1 MNREF
6 GQWIP
11 PERCPLPSWPP
22 GSSNTTLETF
32 PRAKT
37 LPRPSPHSLT
47 TLDPRNPATRALD
60 FRQISLNQDQRN
72 VEFGPDTR
80 RRRKSPFHADGPKT
94 WTGQGKTEQQKQ
106 YGVNVEKHQHNITK
120 YNNKTVFYLDGLCF
134 ISTRTIRSNGK
145 APQVTTMAW
154 QDRLN
159 PGSMP
164 VNKPASGFRPLHNMT
179 QGFRCAAGSLG

>member
-94 WTGQGKTEQQKQ
+94 WTGQGRQSNRNNTTVRGQCRKTPTQHYQVQQ
-106 YGVNVEKHQHNITK
+106 
-120 YNNKTVFYLDGLCF
+120 
-134 ISTRTIRSNGK
+134 
-145 APQVTTMAW
+145 
-154 QDRLN
+154 QDRFLSRWALFHIYKN
-159 PGSMP
+159 HQVKWKGAPGHHH
-164 VNKPASGFRPLHNMT
+164 GL
-179 QGFRCAAGSLG
+179 AGPSEPWKHARE